1 MATYDLSQSTTLG
14 TLKKGD
20 IINCPYTGEKK
31 EITLPKGKYKLEVWG
46 AQGGRCYNN
55 QLSSGGFGGY
65 SNGNLSLSVDTVLFL
80 YSGGEGTYTQ
90 ASRLR

>member
-65 SNGNLSLSVDTVLFL
+65 SSGNLSLSVDTVLFL
-80 YSGGEGTYTQ
+80 YSGGEGAYAQ